1 MAYSREAHELL
12 ESALQEL
19 KAKHKYPW
27 PYFVGMLMPNV
38 PLVEAKRIAKMI
50 SEMENQN
57 D

>member
-12 ESALQEL
+12 EEALQEL
-19 KAKHKYPW
+19 KTKHKYPW
-27 PYFVGMLMPNV
+27 AYFVGMLMPNV
-38 PLVEAKRIAKMI
+38 PLTEAKRIAKII